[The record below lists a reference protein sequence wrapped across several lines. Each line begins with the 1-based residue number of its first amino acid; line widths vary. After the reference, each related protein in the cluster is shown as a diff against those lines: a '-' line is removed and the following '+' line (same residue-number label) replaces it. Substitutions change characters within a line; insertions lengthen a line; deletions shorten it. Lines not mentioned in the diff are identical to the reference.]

1 MSAISANIWRRARY
15 ALAVSGP
22 SNPWARL
29 SVADAPTKAD
39 VEVLPHARR
48 PTMKAADHAFLTGPP
63 ETARF
68 LPLAPAA
75 ENGIFKEHLVQ
86 GRGLMGKRSG
96 LLFDN
101 YLGIGE

>member
-1 MSAISANIWRRARY
+1 
-15 ALAVSGP
+15 
-22 SNPWARL
+22 
-29 SVADAPTKAD
+29 
-39 VEVLPHARR
+39 
-48 PTMKAADHAFLTGPP
+48 MKAADHAFLTGPP

-68 LPLAPAA
+68 LPLGPAA